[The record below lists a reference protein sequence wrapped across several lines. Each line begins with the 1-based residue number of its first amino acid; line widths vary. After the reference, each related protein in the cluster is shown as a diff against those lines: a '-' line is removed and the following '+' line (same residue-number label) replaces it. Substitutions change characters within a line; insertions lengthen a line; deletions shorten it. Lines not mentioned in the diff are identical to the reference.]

1 MLEQQRL
8 GPLVHARRAGLPQA
22 AAQQRRQA
30 GRIDDERRRRQ
41 QQPLERLSGGVQQQ
55 AERQHRLAFPAQGRS
70 GETCAFAREAPGPVA
85 VSRQALDQQIGRASI
100 QYLHRQ
106 AHARHRPVSHAQL
119 RLAVQR
125 PAQPLQRRRGIGRGV
140 QAHADNGI
148 FRPLGMTAP
157 GAGLQGGQ
165 RESFERFARGR
176 LHSGL
181 QVF

>member
-1 MLEQQRL
+1 MQVLDGRAADLLVERL
-8 GPLVHARRAGLPQA
+8 PGDGDW
-22 AAQQRRQA
+22 A
-30 GRIDDERRRRQ
+30 GR
-41 QQPLERLSGGVQQQ
+41 
-55 AERQHRLAFPAQGRS
+55 
-70 GETCAFAREAPGPVA
+70 FARESARLAASPLGGEGQPVL
-85 VSRQALDQQIGRASI
+85 ALDQQIGRAPI

-106 AHARHRPVSHAQL
+106 AHARHRPVGHAQL

-125 PAQPLQRRRGIGRGV
+125 PAQPLQRRHGIGRGV

-148 FRPLGMTAP
+148 FRPLGMAAP
-157 GAGLQGGQ
+157 GAGLQGRQ